1 MEAKLFGQI
10 AISLLLG
17 LLIGLQRERTER
29 SIGGIRTY
37 PLIAAFGTLCG
48 WLAAD
53 YGGWIVAAGLVA
65 LAALLVI
72 SNFLMA
78 RSGNHDAGQTSEVA
92 ALLLYGIGAY
102 LVVGE
107 PAVAVALGG
116 AIAVLLHLKDPLHAF
131 ANRIGER
138 DLAAIMQFVLITL
151 VVLPVLPDKAFGPY
165 ETLNP
170 FQTWLMVVLIVG
182 IGLLGYVAYKLLGAR
197 EGAVLG
203 GVIGGLVSSTATTAS
218 FARRAATTPASVGLA
233 ALVIMIASTF
243 VYARVI
249 AEVAVVA
256 RSQVGVMLPPLG
268 VMLAASIAFA
278 AILYFRTRDHHAPMA
293 EQGNPADLKLAM
305 SFAGIYALVSFIVA
319 AVKTEFGVQ
328 ALYPVA
334 LVAGLTDVDAI
345 TLSSSQLVAQGRL
358 EPDTAWRVILVA
370 SLSNLVFKGG
380 MVAAIGGRK
389 LFTYV
394 LPAFAAV
401 LVTGAGVL
409 LFWPESPLLVSIQ

>member
-1 MEAKLFGQI
+1 MELKLFGQM

-72 SNFLMA
+72 NNFMLA
-78 RSGNHDAGQTSEVA
+78 RGGNHDAGQTSEAA

-102 LVVGE
+102 IVSGE

-138 DLAAIMQFVLITL
+138 DLAAIMQFALITL
-151 VVLPVLPDKAFGPY
+151 VVLPVLPNRAYGPY
-165 ETLNP
+165 DVLNP
-170 FQTWLMVVLIVG
+170 FQIWLMVVLIVG
-182 IGLLGYVAYKLLGAR
+182 IGLLGYLAYKLLGAR

-218 FARRAATTPASVGLA
+218 FSRRAASAPAGAGLA
-233 ALVIMIASTF
+233 ALVIMIASAV

-249 AEVAVVA
+249 TEVAIVA
-256 RSQVGVMLPPLG
+256 RGQVAILLPPL
-268 VMLAASIAFA
+268 VAMLAASIVFA
-278 AILYFRTRDHHAPMA
+278 AVLYFRTRDHRAPMA
-293 EQGNPADLKLAM
+293 EQGNPADLRLAM
-305 SFAGIYALVSFIVA
+305 TFAGVYALVSFVVA

-345 TLSSSQLVAQGRL
+345 TLSTSQLVAQGRL
-358 EPDTAWRVILVA
+358 EPGTAWRVILVA
-370 SLSNLVFKGG
+370 SLSNLLFKGG
-380 MVAAIGGRK
+380 MVAVIGGRK
-389 LFTYV
+389 LLRFI
-394 LPAFAAV
+394 LPAFGGV
-401 LVTGAGVL
+401 LVAGACIL
-409 LFWPESPLLVSIQ
+409 LFWPGGLGALP